1 MIMMMAFPI
10 GWKTQFFLN
19 KMSFG
24 KKMGSVVF
32 VSGYTLKKITWREV
46 VIANHDMEENHI
58 NLL

>member
-1 MIMMMAFPI
+1 MAFPI

-32 VSGYTLKKITWREV
+32 VSGYTLKKIMT
-46 VIANHDMEENHI
+46 
-58 NLL
+58 